1 MAPYFVLAT
10 LLALVAAVVLAWPL
24 RGSRPLFA
32 GLVIAIPMMALSLYQ
47 LVGTPAGLDPAQR
60 RAPETLEQAITQLQ
74 ADLERDPRQ
83 VEGWRLL
90 GRALQ
95 QQERYAEARDA
106 FARAARLDPEDLGL
120 QTEYAESRSRADAQ
134 RRFDDEAIGIL
145 ERVLQLDAAQHRAR
159 LFLGIGYRQHGRSAE
174 AAATWEP
181 LLPTLGGEAA
191 TGLRLQ
197 INEARVHAGLAP
209 DPGADGLHAFEAQTI
224 ALIAHDAMKPR
235 MLDFVAAHFDLL
247 SRFAGRVATGTTG
260 QRLNE
265 LAWRH
270 GWPSDQVWTQR
281 FQSGPLGGDAQIADL
296 VLDGRCQ
303 RAVFFEDPHVA
314 RQHEADIQLLERAV
328 TTVTDTVACL
338 TSPRVADRWAQAA
351 ERRAVQR
358 AA

>member
-209 DPGADGLHAFEAQTI
+209 LLEPERVEAGAGQGLRVRVALDPDFAARVRLDPAAVVFVI
-224 ALIAHDAMKPR
+224 ARAPGGPPMP
-235 MLDFVAAHFDLL
+235 VAAQRHTVADL
-247 SRFAGRVATGTTG
+247 
-260 QRLNE
+260 
-265 LAWRH
+265 
-270 GWPSDQVWTQR
+270 
-281 FQSGPLGGDAQIADL
+281 PLDIVLGDADSPMPTQPLSALQEVEVLARISSTGSATPQDGDLSSAPARVQLPTAHAVDL
-296 VLDGRCQ
+296 VLGG
-303 RAVFFEDPHVA
+303 
-314 RQHEADIQLLERAV
+314 
-328 TTVTDTVACL
+328 
-338 TSPRVADRWAQAA
+338 AQ
-351 ERRAVQR
+351 EVE
-358 AA
+358 

>member
-145 ERVLQLDAAQHRAR
+145 ERVLELDTAQHRAR

-191 TGLRLQ
+191 AGLRLQ
-197 INEARVHAGLAP
+197 INEARVHAGLDPLPDPDPVDTAAGEGLRVRVVLDPDFAARVRLDPAAVVFVIARAP
-209 DPGADGLHAFEAQTI
+209 DGPP
-224 ALIAHDAMKPR
+224 MP
-235 MLDFVAAHFDLL
+235 VAAQRHTVADL
-247 SRFAGRVATGTTG
+247 
-260 QRLNE
+260 
-265 LAWRH
+265 
-270 GWPSDQVWTQR
+270 
-281 FQSGPLGGDAQIADL
+281 PLDIVLGDADSPMPTQPLSALQEVEVLARISSSGSATPQDGDLSSAPVRVTLPNSEATEL
-296 VLDGRCQ
+296 VLGPARDG
-303 RAVFFEDPHVA
+303 E
-314 RQHEADIQLLERAV
+314 
-328 TTVTDTVACL
+328 
-338 TSPRVADRWAQAA
+338 
-351 ERRAVQR
+351 
-358 AA
+358 

>member
-145 ERVLQLDAAQHRAR
+145 ERVLQLDTAQHRAR

-191 TGLRLQ
+191 AGLRLQ

-209 DPGADGLHAFEAQTI
+209 LPEPERVEADPGQGLRIRVALDPDFAARVRLDPAAVVFVI
-224 ALIAHDAMKPR
+224 ARAPGGPPMP
-235 MLDFVAAHFDLL
+235 VAAQRHTVADL
-247 SRFAGRVATGTTG
+247 
-260 QRLNE
+260 
-265 LAWRH
+265 
-270 GWPSDQVWTQR
+270 
-281 FQSGPLGGDAQIADL
+281 PLDIVLGDADSPMPTQPLSALQEVEVLARISSSGSATPQDGDLSSAPVQVTLPNTEAIEL
-296 VLDGRCQ
+296 VLGPARDG
-303 RAVFFEDPHVA
+303 E
-314 RQHEADIQLLERAV
+314 
-328 TTVTDTVACL
+328 
-338 TSPRVADRWAQAA
+338 
-351 ERRAVQR
+351 
-358 AA
+358 

>member
-10 LLALVAAVVLAWPL
+10 LMAVVAAVVLAWPL

-47 LVGTPAGLDPAQR
+47 VVGTPAGLDPAQR
-60 RAPETLEQAITQLQ
+60 RAPETLAEAITQLQ

-90 GRALQ
+90 GQALQ
-95 QQERYAEARDA
+95 QQERHGEARDA

-145 ERVLQLDAAQHRAR
+145 ERVIGLDPAQHRAR

-191 TGLRLQ
+191 AGLRLQ
-197 INEARVHAGLAP
+197 INEARVHAGLDPLPEPERVDADASQGLRVRVALDPDFAARVRLDPTAVVFVIARAP
-209 DPGADGLHAFEAQTI
+209 DGPP
-224 ALIAHDAMKPR
+224 MP
-235 MLDFVAAHFDLL
+235 VAA
-247 SRFAGRVATGTTG
+247 
-260 QRLNE
+260 QR
-265 LAWRH
+265 H
-270 GWPSDQVWTQR
+270 TV
-281 FQSGPLGGDAQIADL
+281 ADL
-296 VLDGRCQ
+296 PLDIVLGDGDSPMPTQ
-303 RAVFFEDPHVA
+303 PLSALQDVEVLA
-314 RQHEADIQLLERAV
+314 RISSSGSATSQDGDLSSVPVRV
-328 TTVTDTVACL
+328 TLPAADTVEL
-338 TSPRVADRWAQAA
+338 VLGAA
-351 ERRAVQR
+351 RAGE
-358 AA
+358 